1 MQENLKNK
9 NKRAN
14 IVKKS
19 LSKGRGEQ
27 LGEINQK
34 LKTTVEKHMIFK
46 VVLKRALGGVLK

>member
-1 MQENLKNK
+1 MVK
-9 NKRAN
+9 
-14 IVKKS
+14 KKS

-27 LGEINQK
+27 LGEINHK